1 MALCSLAM
9 MGPDLAERRLVQL
22 SEISVLEDLDYYL
35 IQSSLTPRGAGRRK
49 AREAFLAWIG
59 QEQTAT

>member
-1 MALCSLAM
+1 M

-35 IQSSLTPRGAGRRK
+35 IQSSLTPRGARRRK
-49 AREAFLAWIG
+49 AGEAFLAWIG